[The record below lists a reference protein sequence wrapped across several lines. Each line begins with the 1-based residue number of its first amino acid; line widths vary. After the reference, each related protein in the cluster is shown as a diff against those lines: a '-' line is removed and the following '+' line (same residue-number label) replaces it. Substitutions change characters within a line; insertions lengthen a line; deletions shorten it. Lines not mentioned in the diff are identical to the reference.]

1 MKKYR
6 ASFLDMISYSQSTL
20 CLQFLS
26 RLQKLENYLEC
37 EGTGQAWSE
46 GEENG
51 GDDASAEFSSH
62 VTEPTGKFLL
72 YVDFAQQFALN
83 SWEQQ
88 MTETNSHE
96 ELMGKKTLE
105 KMSDR
110 CNVVSPSLKL
120 LSYSFSEGWWSYQS
134 PQCRNLHSSPD
145 LPKLMLSSQLKPS
158 CCWLHLTF
166 KVLREIR
173 FELHLG
179 INLYFTTMKQINP

>member
-88 MTETNSHE
+88 MTETNS
-96 ELMGKKTLE
+96 
-105 KMSDR
+105 
-110 CNVVSPSLKL
+110 N
-120 LSYSFSEGWWSYQS
+120 
-134 PQCRNLHSSPD
+134 
-145 LPKLMLSSQLKPS
+145 
-158 CCWLHLTF
+158 
-166 KVLREIR
+166 
-173 FELHLG
+173 
-179 INLYFTTMKQINP
+179 